1 VTHKPWKQSSG
12 KCWLWVKLCSEPTAV
27 LMLQA
32 HFFVPL
38 SRDEISVLLWSPAQ
52 YCHFYF
58 QIIQLRLWYWGTV
71 LEFELRASHL
81 LYHLRHTSSPFCSG
95 YLERVLFA
103 QANMA
108 FSPPT
113 LGLLP
118 YLGWQV
124 HATIP
129 SFFHCNGVSQTLL
142 PIYPETAV
150 LILVSQ
156 VASITNESHQCPG
169 LSIFLLIWTKTLDP
183 LTHIHWELV
192 LKTDFLII
200 NFIWG
205 QLQYPDLNFKLSW

>member
-81 LYHLRHTSSPFCSG
+81 LYLPLETHLQPFLLWLFGESAFCPGQYGLQSSYFRLTAIPGMTGSCYHSQLFPLQWGLTNSFANLSWNCS
-95 YLERVLFA
+95 
-103 QANMA
+103 
-108 FSPPT
+108 PD
-113 LGLLP
+113 LGL
-118 YLGWQV
+118 
-124 HATIP
+124 P
-129 SFFHCNGVSQTLL
+129 SS
-142 PIYPETAV
+142 
-150 LILVSQ
+150 
-156 VASITNESHQCPG
+156 
-169 LSIFLLIWTKTLDP
+169 
-183 LTHIHWELV
+183 
-192 LKTDFLII
+192 
-200 NFIWG
+200 
-205 QLQYPDLNFKLSW
+205 